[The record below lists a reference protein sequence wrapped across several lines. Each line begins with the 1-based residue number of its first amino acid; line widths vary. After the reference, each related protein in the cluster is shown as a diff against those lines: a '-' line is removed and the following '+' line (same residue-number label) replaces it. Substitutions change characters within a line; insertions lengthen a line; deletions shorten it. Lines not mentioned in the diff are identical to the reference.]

1 MRFRHSMATGGE
13 QERIYNQYWRPMETQ
28 LVGSLTEFLRHYAMK
43 DGDNIYQGGIYAA
56 TKTRLRDMD
65 LPDQVEE
72 EVQRM
77 RRFSEIYARLLSPG
91 LEEEPIVRNRLINI
105 RELEVT
111 TSYPLLLRFMDARR
125 TGVLSN
131 GELEKCLG
139 LIELFIIRRAVCG
152 VPTNALNKLFLQWT
166 RNFPEE
172 KHEAWLHSSM
182 SSGGGGRRFPSDTE
196 FADAFKSQ
204 PQYGRGAT
212 RFILCHLEGAFEH
225 KEPVSLEFTTI
236 EHILPQTLTDEWLAE
251 LGVKGQEIHAR
262 LVDTFGNLTLTG
274 YNSELGN
281 LPFSEKKGR
290 IRNTHI
296 ELNRWILDQ
305 PNWRENE
312 IQIRAD
318 ILLRQAREFWIGPV
332 AVSGSLSN

>member
-1 MRFRHSMATGGE
+1 MVSWKNA
-13 QERIYNQYWRPMETQ
+13 
-28 LVGSLTEFLRHYAMK
+28 S
-43 DGDNIYQGGIYAA
+43 
-56 TKTRLRDMD
+56 
-65 LPDQVEE
+65 
-72 EVQRM
+72 
-77 RRFSEIYARLLSPG
+77 
-91 LEEEPIVRNRLINI
+91 
-105 RELEVT
+105 
-111 TSYPLLLRFMDARR
+111 
-125 TGVLSN
+125 VLSSRSSSVARFVAFPPTHSISCFCN
-131 GELEKCLG
+131 GPGTSLKRST
-139 LIELFIIRRAVCG
+139 RRGSIARCHLVAAV
-152 VPTNALNKLFLQWT
+152 
-166 RNFPEE
+166 
-172 KHEAWLHSSM
+172 
-182 SSGGGGRRFPSDTE
+182 
-196 FADAFKSQ
+196 ADFRPIPNLLMHFKSQ

-225 KEPVSLEFTTI
+225 KEPVSLESTTI

-262 LVDTFGNLTLTG
+262 LVDTFGNLPLTG

-290 IRNTHI
+290 IRKTHI